1 MSEVVKKIR
10 TEDGGEASTSVSS
23 EADSPTRKVAAP
35 ESDKRLQEKDC
46 GITEYISQ
54 HKGFSGVIKQRYS
67 DFQVNEVGLDG
78 SVVHLTDVSA
88 PKCDVKEAEEPQD
101 ETPSVLSE
109 EQLKELRALSEG
121 KDADASVFIRVGDDK
136 AERSLV
142 HKAIRSLFSNLD
154 SLTEEDESGAR
165 VIKVIVANHKK
176 CKDKR
181 FLRNNWPSTRPVYCH
196 FVLYKENKDTM
207 EAVNVLA
214 KLSKLRAGNFLY
226 AGVKDKRAK
235 TSQKISIHKVTATRI
250 YGLNKIL
257 RGMRVGNFE
266 YCKNALK
273 LGDHRGNRF
282 NIVLRNVT
290 GSDAQIQEG
299 MTSLKAHGFINYYG
313 MQRFGTTCV
322 PTHHIGRA
330 ILKQKWQEAVDL
342 ILQPK
347 EGGHHPCIAEACS
360 IWMESRDAKRA
371 LEAMGNHHCLERH
384 LLVGLNTHG
393 TQNLVN
399 ALTTIPR
406 YSRQMYIHSYQSYV
420 WNCMTSRRISQLGMK
435 PVVGDLVKI
444 PSTEN
449 GVSSR
454 DSIRILTPDDVA
466 DFHITDVVLP
476 LPGHDVQLPGNEVSD
491 WYLQLLA
498 ADELS
503 MQHFKH
509 KVRDYCMPG
518 EQRHIVVSP
527 GELEWSTVH
536 YNDVTLPLTLSD
548 AERLDGKTLPPP
560 LTEGKYK
567 ALVVEFT
574 LSPSSYATMALREIF
589 KEDTSSAHQT
599 TLNVS

>member
-1 MSEVVKKIR
+1 MLAPKVRFMTKIYHPNIDKLGRICLDILKVYRMSEVVKKIR

-136 AERSLV
+136 AERSQV

-154 SLTEEDESGAR
+154 SLTEADESGAR
-165 VIKVIVANHKK
+165 VIKVIVTNHKK

-214 KLSKLRAGNFLY
+214 KLSKS
-226 AGVKDKRAK
+226 VKL
-235 TSQKISIHKVTATRI
+235 H
-250 YGLNKIL
+250 
-257 RGMRVGNFE
+257 
-266 YCKNALK
+266 
-273 LGDHRGNRF
+273 
-282 NIVLRNVT
+282 
-290 GSDAQIQEG
+290 
-299 MTSLKAHGFINYYG
+299 
-313 MQRFGTTCV
+313 
-322 PTHHIGRA
+322 
-330 ILKQKWQEAVDL
+330 
-342 ILQPK
+342 
-347 EGGHHPCIAEACS
+347 
-360 IWMESRDAKRA
+360 
-371 LEAMGNHHCLERH
+371 
-384 LLVGLNTHG
+384 
-393 TQNLVN
+393 
-399 ALTTIPR
+399 
-406 YSRQMYIHSYQSYV
+406 
-420 WNCMTSRRISQLGMK
+420 
-435 PVVGDLVKI
+435 
-444 PSTEN
+444 